1 MPSARR
7 RGWASS
13 PLGFVRRV
21 FWGAYDD
28 KVLFLASAMT
38 FDALLASLPLVLLLM
53 AVLGQVLHTSGDPAM
68 QDLLALLD
76 RVLPR
81 SSNVGEGPIRRAER
95 ILTGIV
101 ESRGQ
106 LSVFGLPLFLVLATR
121 FFSGTRAA
129 LNEVF
134 DTSETRSYPHGKM
147 IDLYLVLVTLVLIVA
162 NAYLTLRF
170 AQVPWLGRFAATVST
185 YALGVLLFYVI
196 YTVAPTRRMRRDT
209 AVVAAAVA
217 ALGFEL
223 AKRTYSLYLS
233 EAATIDRLISNANAI
248 AVVLFVLWVYAM
260 SCVFLVGAE
269 VAETYDLA
277 RRQREQREILA

>member
-38 FDALLASLPLVLLLM
+38 FDALLASLPLVLLLL
-53 AVLGQVLHTSGDPAM
+53 AVLGQVLHSTGDPAM
-68 QDLLALLD
+68 QDLSALLD
-76 RVLPR
+76 RLLPR
-81 SSNVGEGPIRRAER
+81 SSTAGEGPIRRAEDL
-95 ILTGIV
+95 LTGVV
-101 ESRGQ
+101 ESRAQ
-106 LSVFGLPLFLVLATR
+106 LSVFGIPLFLVLATR

-134 DTSETRSYPHGKM
+134 DTSETRSYLRGKM
-147 IDLYLVLVTLVLIVA
+147 IDLYLVLVTLVLVVA

-196 YTVAPTRRMRRDT
+196 YTIAPTRRMRPDT

-223 AKRTYSLYLS
+223 AKRGYSAYLS
-233 EAATIDRLISNANAI
+233 NAATIDRLISNPNAI
-248 AVVLFVLWVYAM
+248 AVLLFVLWMYAM

-269 VAETYDLA
+269 VAETYDLV

>member
-1 MPSARR
+1 
-7 RGWASS
+7 
-13 PLGFVRRV
+13 
-21 FWGAYDD
+21 
-28 KVLFLASAMT
+28 MT

-53 AVLGQVLHTSGDPAM
+53 AVLGQVVHTSGDPAM
-68 QDLLALLD
+68 QDLLELLD

-81 SSNVGEGPIRRAER
+81 ASNAGDGPIRRAER
-95 ILTGIV
+95 LLTGVV

-134 DTSETRSYPHGKM
+134 DTSETRSYLRGKM
-147 IDLYLVLVTLVLIVA
+147 IDLYLVLVTLVLVVA

-185 YALGVLLFYVI
+185 YAVGVLLFYVI
-196 YTVAPTRRMRRDT
+196 YTVAPTRRMRPDT

-223 AKRTYSLYLS
+223 AKRTFSLYLS

-248 AVVLFVLWVYAM
+248 AVLLFVLWIYAM

-269 VAETYDLA
+269 VAETYDLL